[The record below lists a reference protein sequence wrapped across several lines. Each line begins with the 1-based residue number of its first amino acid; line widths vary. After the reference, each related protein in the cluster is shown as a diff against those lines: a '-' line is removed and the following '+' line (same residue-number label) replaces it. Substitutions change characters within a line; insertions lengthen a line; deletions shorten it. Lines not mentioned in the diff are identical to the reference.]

1 VATNVPTETPTNT
14 ATPTPTN
21 PPVETLVATPT
32 SGPRFGVKDVDKDL
46 LPDAVFT
53 VRGTA
58 EVVLNILNT
67 PAKIVFGNRWLASDL
82 GIAPGDDQHT
92 LITVA
97 AVKKSYRWIAKNL
110 MTGATALVGSS
121 TIAGSPVVGCYTDNV
136 YTPAVLVRR
145 KGLVWLELSTSPRPT
160 VRKLSAR
167 VVSMKCGSPENGTS
181 SLFTLELDPARK
193 TRNVKG
199 MKGTRVFLNS
209 PRLSPRFTTLSLHL
223 LPRGESGAPTPMIL
237 AQQGNKS
244 VIQVLTKD
252 NKWQSLSLPAL
263 PVGSRYTDIS
273 GIRYG
278 DSSYVVL
285 QVTNK
290 RKVTSYTKIEVPSSL
305 L

>member
-1 VATNVPTETPTNT
+1 M
-14 ATPTPTN
+14 
-21 PPVETLVATPT
+21 
-32 SGPRFGVKDVDKDL
+32 KDVDKDL

-121 TIAGSPVVGCYTDNV
+121 TNAGSPVVGCYTANV
-136 YTPAVLVRR
+136 YTPAVFVRR
-145 KGLVWLELSTSPRPT
+145 KGLAWLEVSSSPRPT
-160 VRKLSAR
+160 VLKLSTR
-167 VVSMKCGSPENGTS
+167 VVSVKCGPPENGTS
-181 SLFTLELDPARK
+181 SLFTLELDPVRK
-193 TRNVKG
+193 TRHVKG
-199 MKGTRVFLNS
+199 MQGTRVFLNS
-209 PRLSPRFTTLSLHL
+209 PRLSPRFTTISLHI
-223 LPRGESGAPTPMIL
+223 LPRESGAPTPMIL

-244 VIQVLTKD
+244 VIQVLTKS
-252 NKWQSLSLPAL
+252 NKWQTLSLPAL

-285 QVTNK
+285 QVTNR
-290 RKVTSYTKIEVPSSL
+290 RKVTSYTKLEVPSSL